1 MTSFRNVDFDQDGI
15 AETSGKIT
23 IYNFKSSS
31 GLYFGSAEEYI
42 TQGVGLPAH
51 LTLIAPPSIGS
62 GKLYLFSNGSCH
74 LVEDHRGE
82 IVFDIKTGEPVFIHI
97 HGDYPE
103 NTTIMKPI
111 TKFDVWN
118 GTKWVTD
125 VDAQQVA
132 QLEAGEQK
140 RTALLDNAKAKI
152 SLWQTELQL
161 GLITDKDKASLI
173 NWLTYIRELK
183 TVKIEQTSDVTWTLT
198 PEESAS

>member
-1 MTSFRNVDFDQDGI
+1 
-15 AETSGKIT
+15 
-23 IYNFKSSS
+23 
-31 GLYFGSAEEYI
+31 
-42 TQGVGLPAH
+42 
-51 LTLIAPPSIGS
+51 
-62 GKLYLFSNGSCH
+62 
-74 LVEDHRGE
+74 
-82 IVFDIKTGEPVFIHI
+82 
-97 HGDYPE
+97 
-103 NTTIMKPI
+103 MKPI